1 MKKKFDLSHEQTK
14 LKSWGRI
21 LREILLKEPVELKL
35 PAEQNMML
43 VMRLTTA
50 GVVARAG
57 LTVDRMD
64 DVKMAVEEACN
75 CLIGGESAP
84 RQLCL
89 RFAAED
95 GFLKIRVCGDGACTG
110 AANADELGV
119 ARCILESLVDGVEMC
134 MHGDVI
140 GAVELRISLDL

>member
-1 MKKKFDLSHEQTK
+1 M
-14 LKSWGRI
+14 
-21 LREILLKEPVELKL
+21 REILLKEPVELKL

-43 VMRLTTA
+43 VLRLTTA
-50 GVVARAG
+50 GVVSRVG

-75 CLIGGESAP
+75 CLLGGDPAP
-84 RQLCL
+84 RRLCL
-89 RFAAED
+89 RFVED
-95 GFLKIRVCGDGACTG
+95 EQFLRIRVCGDGVCTG

-119 ARCILESLVDGVEMC
+119 VRCILESLVDGVDVC

-140 GAVELRISLDL
+140 GAVELRIALDQ

>member
-1 MKKKFDLSHEQTK
+1 M
-14 LKSWGRI
+14 
-21 LREILLKEPVELKL
+21 REILLKEPVELKL

-43 VMRLTTA
+43 VLRLTTA

-75 CLIGGESAP
+75 CLIGGDPAP
-84 RQLCL
+84 RRLCL
-89 RFAAED
+89 RFAAEEN
-95 GFLKIRVCGDGACTG
+95 FLKIRICGDGECTG

-119 ARCILESLVDGVEMC
+119 VRCILESLVDGVDMC
-134 MHGDVI
+134 MHGDAI
-140 GAVELRISLDL
+140 GAVELRIALGL

>member
-1 MKKKFDLSHEQTK
+1 M
-14 LKSWGRI
+14 
-21 LREILLKEPVELKL
+21 REVRLKEPVELKL

-43 VMRLTTA
+43 VLRLTTA
-50 GVVARAG
+50 GVVSRVG

-75 CLIGGESAP
+75 CLIGGNPAP
-84 RQLCL
+84 RRLCL
-89 RFAAED
+89 RFVED
-95 GFLKIRVCGDGACTG
+95 ERFLRIRVCGDGQCTG

-119 ARCILESLVDGVEMC
+119 VRCILESLVDGVDVC

-140 GAVELRISLDL
+140 GAVELRIALDQ

>member
-1 MKKKFDLSHEQTK
+1 M
-14 LKSWGRI
+14 
-21 LREILLKEPVELKL
+21 REILLKEPVELKL

-57 LTVDRMD
+57 LTVDRME

-75 CLIGGESAP
+75 CLIDGENAP
-84 RQLCL
+84 KRLCL
-89 RFAAED
+89 RFAVED
-95 GFLKIRVCGDGACTG
+95 GFLRIRICGDGECTG

-119 ARCILESLVDGVEMC
+119 ARCILESLVDGVDVC
-134 MHGDVI
+134 MHGDSI
-140 GAVELRISLDL
+140 GAVELRIALDL

>member
-1 MKKKFDLSHEQTK
+1 M
-14 LKSWGRI
+14 
-21 LREILLKEPVELKL
+21 REILLKEPVELKL

-43 VMRLTTA
+43 VLRLTTA

-75 CLIGGESAP
+75 CLIGGDPAP
-84 RQLCL
+84 RRLCL
-89 RFAAED
+89 RFAVEEN
-95 GFLKIRVCGDGACTG
+95 FLKIRICSDGECTG

-119 ARCILESLVDGVEMC
+119 VRCILESLVDGVDLC
-134 MHGDVI
+134 MHGDAF
-140 GAVELRISLDL
+140 GAVELRIALGL